1 MQSELY
7 WADAEFR
14 MRVKTPFGVDSAS
27 FRLLVFGKKKTILE
41 TVPLDYELAL

>member
-14 MRVKTPFGVDSAS
+14 MRVKTPFLGLIQLRSDYLCLNSAQ
-27 FRLLVFGKKKTILE
+27 FLK